1 MVNKKTN
8 KQRIKNKKTRKTGKM
23 GRTNNNNNK
32 KTKGGAD
39 ADFKKKLMNLDVYI
53 TEATDTDK
61 RKIEFDVVTFHEFY
75 DYLNETDMYLKKILT
90 EELLAFTDPNK
101 YEKWKE
107 NTKPIKKP
115 YKFGY
120 KNKDEANATKKK
132 EEEEETITKK
142 EEETKNKE

>member
-8 KQRIKNKKTRKTGKM
+8 KAIQKNKKTRKTRKM
-23 GRTNNNNNK
+23 GRTNINK
-32 KTKGGAD
+32 KTKGGED
-39 ADFKKKLMNLDVYI
+39 SRGTDFKKKLMNLDVYI

-101 YEKWKE
+101 YEKLKE
-107 NTKPIKKP
+107 NTKTIKKP
-115 YKFGY
+115 YGFGY
-120 KNKDEANATKKK
+120 KKK
-132 EEEEETITKK
+132 EEAPTEQEEALTKK
-142 EEETKNKE
+142 EEELTKKII